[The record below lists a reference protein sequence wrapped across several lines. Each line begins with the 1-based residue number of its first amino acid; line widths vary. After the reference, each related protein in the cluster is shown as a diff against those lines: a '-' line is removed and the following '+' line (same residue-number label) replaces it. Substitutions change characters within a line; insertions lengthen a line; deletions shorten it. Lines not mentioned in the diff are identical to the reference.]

1 MKLNGV
7 ILLTDQGEIVENPD
21 AAESVILILDVLSLK
36 ILIKEIFTL
45 QFKKIWFFVS
55 FLVTATYFRN
65 EVGLSKFYSKSIFEI
80 YDTFESIPARVEFD
94 TNKVSIKKK
103 IFLLSNPLSNEN

>member
-21 AAESVILILDVLSLK
+21 AVESVILILDVLSLK

-45 QFKKIWFFVS
+45 QFKKIWFFFYN
-55 FLVTATYFRN
+55 FLIHKIVWYYKTKKN
-65 EVGLSKFYSKSIFEI
+65 SI
-80 YDTFESIPARVEFD
+80 
-94 TNKVSIKKK
+94 
-103 IFLLSNPLSNEN
+103 

>member
-21 AAESVILILDVLSLK
+21 AVESVILILDVLSLK

-45 QFKKIWFFVS
+45 QFKKIRSISLKHHLVPHS
-55 FLVTATYFRN
+55 SLNAQRFL
-65 EVGLSKFYSKSIFEI
+65 IF
-80 YDTFESIPARVEFD
+80 
-94 TNKVSIKKK
+94 
-103 IFLLSNPLSNEN
+103 

>member
-21 AAESVILILDVLSLK
+21 EVESVILILDVLSLK

-45 QFKKIWFFVS
+45 QFKKIWFFIS
-55 FLVTATYFRN
+55 FRLLLHILGMKLVFQN
-65 EVGLSKFYSKSIFEI
+65 SIQSQFLKSMI
-80 YDTFESIPARVEFD
+80 
-94 TNKVSIKKK
+94 
-103 IFLLSNPLSNEN
+103 LSNLFRLE

>member
-21 AAESVILILDVLSLK
+21 A
-36 ILIKEIFTL
+36 
-45 QFKKIWFFVS
+45 
-55 FLVTATYFRN
+55 
-65 EVGLSKFYSKSIFEI
+65 
-80 YDTFESIPARVEFD
+80 VEFD

>member
-1 MKLNGV
+1 MKLNRV
-7 ILLTDQGEIVENPD
+7 ILLSTEGEIIKNLEDV
-21 AAESVILILDVLSLK
+21 ESVILILDFLSLK
-36 ILIKEIFTL
+36 ILLKEIFTL
-45 QFKKIWFFVS
+45 QFMKLWFFVS
-55 FLVTATYFRN
+55 FLFTAKYFRN

-103 IFLLSNPLSNEN
+103 IFLMSNPLIDEN